1 MTYSE
6 LLRLDKQ
13 MPPLVQQSIKC
24 KPKLAPGLSESV
36 NHTVTKDTSIPC
48 NHDTMT
54 PSNHDTTIPIRQHY
68 SNPGT
73 HTTKVTANQPAT
85 VGDIHA
91 TKTRD
96 MVRRIRGYVHRIG
109 KETATYRFTRDEKVG
124 LVEIVYQQGKVGI
137 RTSENEIVR
146 IGLNWLLQNHH
157 MQGEGSMLSLV
168 LEALRA

>member
-13 MPPLVQQSIKC
+13 MHPLHQQSIKS
-24 KPKLAPGLSESV
+24 KPKLASGLSESE
-36 NHTVTKDTSIPC
+36 NCTVTEDTTIPC

-54 PSNHDTTIPIRQHY
+54 PSNHDTTIPLHQY
-68 SNPGT
+68 PSNSSI
-73 HTTKVTANQPAT
+73 HTNKVIANQPAA
-85 VGDIHA
+85 VGDNHA

-96 MVRRIRGYVHRIG
+96 MVRRIRGCVHCIG
-109 KETATYRFTRDEKVG
+109 KETATYRFTRDEKAG
-124 LVEIVYQQGKVGI
+124 LMEIVYEQGKVGI
-137 RTSENEIVR
+137 RTSENEMVR

>member
-13 MPPLVQQSIKC
+13 MPPFVQQSIKS
-24 KPKLAPGLSESV
+24 KPKLSSDLSESE
-36 NHTVTKDTSIPC
+36 NHRVTKNTTIPC
-48 NHDTMT
+48 NHDTVT
-54 PSNHDTTIPIRQHY
+54 PSNHDTTIPIHQY
-68 SNPGT
+68 PSNSST

-85 VGDIHA
+85 VFDNHA
-91 TKTRD
+91 TKTRT
-96 MVRRIRGYVHRIG
+96 MVHQIRGCVHRIG

-124 LVEIVYQQGKVGI
+124 LVEIVYQQGKVGV

>member
-13 MPPLVQQSIKC
+13 MHPLPQQSIKS
-24 KPKLAPGLSESV
+24 KPKLASGLSE
-36 NHTVTKDTSIPC
+36 NRTVTEDTTIPC

-54 PSNHDTTIPIRQHY
+54 PSNHDTTIPIHQQPN
-68 SNPGT
+68 NPST
-73 HTTKVTANQPAT
+73 HNTKVPANQPAIVADNHT
-85 VGDIHA
+85 

-96 MVRRIRGYVHRIG
+96 MVHSIRGAVHRVG
-109 KETATYRFTRDEKVG
+109 KETATYRLTRDEKVG
-124 LVEIVYQQGKVGI
+124 LVEIVYQQSKVGI

-157 MQGEGSMLSLV
+157 RQGEGSMLSLV

>member
-13 MPPLVQQSIKC
+13 MPPISQQPIKAKTVQASRLKQTAL
-24 KPKLAPGLSESV
+24 PTPTA
-36 NHTVTKDTSIPC
+36 DTTTPC
-48 NHDTMT
+48 NHATTTPTNYPSRT
-54 PSNHDTTIPIRQHY
+54 PS
-68 SNPGT
+68 T
-73 HTTKVTANQPAT
+73 HTTKEPANQST
-85 VGDIHA
+85 TISGNHA
-91 TKTRD
+91 TTIRD
-96 MVRRIRGYVHRIG
+96 TVRRIRQAVHHIG

-124 LVEIVYQQGKVGI
+124 LMEIVYQQGKVGI

-146 IGLNWLLQNHH
+146 IGLNWLLQNHR

>member
-13 MPPLVQQSIKC
+13 MRPLPQQSIKS
-24 KPKLAPGLSESV
+24 KPKLASGLSESE
-36 NHTVTKDTSIPC
+36 NRTVTEVTTIPS

-54 PSNHDTTIPIRQHY
+54 PIHQHSSNQ
-68 SNPGT
+68 ST
-73 HTTKVTANQPAT
+73 HTTKELGNQPAT
-85 VGDIHA
+85 VADNHA

-96 MVRRIRGYVHRIG
+96 MVHQIRGYVHRIG

-124 LVEIVYQQGKVGI
+124 LMEIVYEQGKVGI

-146 IGLNWLLQNHH
+146 IGLNWLLQNHR
-157 MQGEGSMLSLV
+157 MQGEGSTLTLV
-168 LEALRA
+168 LKALRA